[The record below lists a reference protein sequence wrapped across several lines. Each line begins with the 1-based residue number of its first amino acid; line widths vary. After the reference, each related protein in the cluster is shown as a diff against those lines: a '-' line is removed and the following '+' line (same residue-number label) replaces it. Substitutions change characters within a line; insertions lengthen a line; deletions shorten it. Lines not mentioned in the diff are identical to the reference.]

1 MKYLVVA
8 LALLTMTACA
18 SDFES
23 VESVSAALTEHDIED
38 CFKYSSTKNLASR
51 GYFYSDHQ
59 LRRMDCTL
67 KGNKDGM
74 PDPGG
79 YQKLL
84 IDVLESGLDAESV
97 CKKNA
102 DCSRG
107 YKLRLVLPVSDYKSD
122 VQRFIAN
129 NEDLWIFE
137 RNAIIRVRTWNG
149 DGMSYENR
157 ANLYKTLK
165 GDLKSG
171 ILSLN

>member
-38 CFKYSSTKNLASR
+38 CFKYSPTKNLASR
-51 GYFYSDHQ
+51 GYFYSDHH

-84 IDVLESGLDAESV
+84 IDVLEGGLDAESV
-97 CKKNA
+97 CQKNP

-107 YKLRLVLPVSDYKSD
+107 YKLSLVSPDSDYKSD
-122 VQRFIAN
+122 VQKYIAN
-129 NEDLWIFE
+129 NEDLWVFD
-137 RNAIIRVRTWNG
+137 RNVIIRVRTWDG

-157 ANLYKTLK
+157 TNLYKTLR

>member
-1 MKYLVVA
+1 
-8 LALLTMTACA
+8 
-18 SDFES
+18 
-23 VESVSAALTEHDIED
+23 
-38 CFKYSSTKNLASR
+38 
-51 GYFYSDHQ
+51 
-59 LRRMDCTL
+59 MDCTL

-102 DCSRG
+102 DCARG
-107 YKLRLVLPVSDYKSD
+107 YKLSLVLPDSDYKSD

-129 NEDLWIFE
+129 NEDLWIFD
-137 RNAIIRVRTWNG
+137 RNAIIRVRTWDG

-157 ANLYKTLK
+157 ANLYKTLR